1 MLPDSLDPSQN
12 VSAGKLEGR
21 YCPFSGLIGSR
32 TGTDQL
38 QEGRE
43 AVCLRVESLL
53 FILPLGLGLR
63 ETAQPVL
70 LLDSFF
76 CRWPEGGQL
85 PGSSIC
91 AAPLGLLAAFCLP
104 LQA

>member
-1 MLPDSLDPSQN
+1 MSLLRPDRVTHRHRP
-12 VSAGKLEGR
+12 V
-21 YCPFSGLIGSR
+21 
-32 TGTDQL
+32 TGGQRSHVL
-38 QEGRE
+38 
-43 AVCLRVESLL
+43 ESLECIV

-63 ETAQPVL
+63 ETAQPAL